1 MRLIRR
7 ATTLL
12 MASTSVQA
20 STPAYDVIV
29 YGASGFTG
37 RLAVEYLTDRYATS
51 GLKWAIAGRSRER
64 LDAVLQETKAEVPI
78 IVADAT
84 DAASVDAMVAQTKVL
99 LNYAGSP
106 YMTKALPVVEACAR
120 HGTHYVDVTGE
131 VALHRASLGRHDAK
145 AKETGSLIVHSCGYD
160 SIPSDLGYLLASDA
174 YQERYNAQPE
184 RARLLTRGFEGG
196 GISGGTIYT
205 GLALLGYADELMT
218 EEAKGLVEETLAKG
232 SYPLN
237 DVCGPETR
245 DTAKIVEYDE
255 LRKLWMGPFVMA
267 AANAPVVRRSME
279 LLGRD
284 VIPYEE
290 NSGNVYAVGALGEYV
305 LLGVGA
311 ALMLFPPTRYLL
323 KKYVL
328 PTPGQGPSREARD
341 AGKFASE
348 VYAAGPAGIA
358 IARVESGDAGDG
370 GYKATARMS
379 TEAALTL
386 ALDREKCAAGGV
398 STPAAA
404 MGRALV
410 DRLNASGMKL
420 FVVEVGGEFNY

>member
-1 MRLIRR
+1 M
-7 ATTLL
+7 
-12 MASTSVQA
+12 
-20 STPAYDVIV
+20 
-29 YGASGFTG
+29 
-37 RLAVEYLTDRYATS
+37 
-51 GLKWAIAGRSRER
+51 
-64 LDAVLQETKAEVPI
+64 
-78 IVADAT
+78 
-84 DAASVDAMVAQTKVL
+84 
-99 LNYAGSP
+99 
-106 YMTKALPVVEACAR
+106 
-120 HGTHYVDVTGE
+120 
-131 VALHRASLGRHDAK
+131 
-145 AKETGSLIVHSCGYD
+145 
-160 SIPSDLGYLLASDA
+160 
-174 YQERYNAQPE
+174 
-184 RARLLTRGFEGG
+184 TRGFEGG

-218 EEAKGLVEETLAKG
+218 EEAKGLVAETLAKG

-245 DTAKIVEYDE
+245 DTAKIVEYDDT
-255 LRKLWMGPFVMA
+255 RKLWVGPFVMA

-311 ALMLFPPTRYLL
+311 ALMLFPPTRFLL

>member
-1 MRLIRR
+1 MRLLRR

-12 MASTSVQA
+12 MATSVQA
-20 STPAYDVIV
+20 STPAYDVVV

-64 LDAVLQETKAEVPI
+64 LEALEAKVPI

-106 YMTKALPVVEACAR
+106 YITKALPVVEACAR

-131 VALHRASLGRHDAK
+131 VALHRASLSRHDAK
-145 AKETGSLIVHSCGYD
+145 AKEMGALIVHSCGYD

-174 YQERYNAQPE
+174 YQERYDAQPE

-218 EEAKGLVEETLAKG
+218 EEAKELVAETLAKG

-255 LRKLWMGPFVMA
+255 LRKLWIGPFVMA

-305 LLGVGA
+305 ILGVFGA
-311 ALMLFPPTRYLL
+311 LVLFPPTRYLL

-328 PTPGQGPSREARD
+328 PTPGQGPSKEARD

-358 IARVESGDAGDG
+358 VARVAALDASDGDARRTRGVDLRG
-370 GYKATARMS
+370 ELARV
-379 TEAALTL
+379 A
-386 ALDREKCAAGGV
+386 
-398 STPAAA
+398 
-404 MGRALV
+404 
-410 DRLNASGMKL
+410 RLL
-420 FVVEVGGEFNY
+420 

>member
-1 MRLIRR
+1 M
-7 ATTLL
+7 
-12 MASTSVQA
+12 
-20 STPAYDVIV
+20 
-29 YGASGFTG
+29 
-37 RLAVEYLTDRYATS
+37 
-51 GLKWAIAGRSRER
+51 
-64 LDAVLQETKAEVPI
+64 PI

-106 YMTKALPVVEACAR
+106 YITKALPVVEACAR

-131 VALHRASLGRHDAK
+131 VALHRASLSKYDAK

-160 SIPSDLGYLLASDA
+160 SIPSDLGYLLASDGA
-174 YQERYNAQPE
+174 QERYNAQPE

-218 EEAKGLVEETLAKG
+218 EEAKGLVAETLAKG

-245 DTAKIVEYDE
+245 DTAKIVEYDDA
-255 LRKLWMGPFVMA
+255 RKLWVGPFVMA

-305 LLGVGA
+305 ILGVFGA
-311 ALMLFPPTRYLL
+311 LVLFPADAPLAEEAR
-323 KKYVL
+323 
-328 PTPGQGPSREARD
+328 PADAGPGAFAAARD
-341 AGKFASE
+341 AGKFT
-348 VYAAGPAGIA
+348 
-358 IARVESGDAGDG
+358 SGLRRGSG
-370 GYKATARMS
+370 GHRHRPRRERWSRATAATR
-379 TEAALTL
+379 
-386 ALDREKCAAGGV
+386 RR
-398 STPAAA
+398 
-404 MGRALV
+404 RAC
-410 DRLNASGMKL
+410 RRRPCG
-420 FVVEVGGEFNY
+420 

>member
-1 MRLIRR
+1 M
-7 ATTLL
+7 
-12 MASTSVQA
+12 
-20 STPAYDVIV
+20 
-29 YGASGFTG
+29 
-37 RLAVEYLTDRYATS
+37 
-51 GLKWAIAGRSRER
+51 
-64 LDAVLQETKAEVPI
+64 PI

-106 YMTKALPVVEACAR
+106 YITKALPVVEACAR

-131 VALHRASLGRHDAK
+131 VTHRASLSKYDAK
-145 AKETGSLIVHSCGYD
+145 AKETGALIVHSCGYD

-174 YQERYNAQPE
+174 YQGGRNAQPE

-218 EEAKGLVEETLAKG
+218 EEAKGLVAETLAKG

-255 LRKLWMGPFVMA
+255 LKAVDGALCDGGGQRARGSKVHGIAGKGRHSLRGELWQC
-267 AANAPVVRRSME
+267 VRGRG
-279 LLGRD
+279 LGR
-284 VIPYEE
+284 VRHLW
-290 NSGNVYAVGALGEYV
+290 VFGALV
-305 LLGVGA
+305 
-311 ALMLFPPTRYLL
+311 LFPPTRYLL

-348 VYAAGPAGIA
+348 VCAAGPAGIA

-386 ALDREKCAAGGV
+386 ALDREEGRGRRRV
-398 STPAAA
+398 HPAAA
-404 MGRALV
+404 MGNALV
-410 DRLNASGMKL
+410 NRLNK
-420 FVVEVGGEFNY
+420 

>member
-1 MRLIRR
+1 M
-7 ATTLL
+7 
-12 MASTSVQA
+12 
-20 STPAYDVIV
+20 
-29 YGASGFTG
+29 
-37 RLAVEYLTDRYATS
+37 
-51 GLKWAIAGRSRER
+51 
-64 LDAVLQETKAEVPI
+64 
-78 IVADAT
+78 
-84 DAASVDAMVAQTKVL
+84 
-99 LNYAGSP
+99 
-106 YMTKALPVVEACAR
+106 
-120 HGTHYVDVTGE
+120 
-131 VALHRASLGRHDAK
+131 
-145 AKETGSLIVHSCGYD
+145 
-160 SIPSDLGYLLASDA
+160 
-174 YQERYNAQPE
+174 
-184 RARLLTRGFEGG
+184 
-196 GISGGTIYT
+196 
-205 GLALLGYADELMT
+205 
-218 EEAKGLVEETLAKG
+218 
-232 SYPLN
+232 N

-255 LRKLWMGPFVMA
+255 DRKLWIGPFVMA

-305 LLGVGA
+305 ILGMFGA
-311 ALMLFPPTRYLL
+311 LVLFPPTRYLL

-328 PTPGQGPSREARD
+328 PTPGQGPSKEARD

-358 IARVESGDAGDG
+358 VARVESGDAGDG